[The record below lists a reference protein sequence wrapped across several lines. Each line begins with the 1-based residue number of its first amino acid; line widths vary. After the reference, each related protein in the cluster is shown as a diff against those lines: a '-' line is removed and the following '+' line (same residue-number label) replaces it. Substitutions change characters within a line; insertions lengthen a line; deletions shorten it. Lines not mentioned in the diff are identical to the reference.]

1 MEQLTYTHVRSLA
14 RALCI
19 SVLAAAVWAAPAAAQ
34 SADPMAAIYEAA
46 KKEGTAVWYTTFPLD
61 EAQPMA
67 DIFQKRYPGV
77 KVEIVRGSGT
87 RIVERFET
95 ERNANQA
102 IADVL
107 TYSLVDPFPV
117 YKKQK
122 WLMNFEAP
130 EAAKIP
136 GDRKDNGYWY
146 LDGLTLSC
154 ILYSPSRVKKD
165 EVPATPMD
173 VVKPHWKGRVG
184 TIPAWATATA
194 LEWAYYVE
202 TTLGKGHAFAEGIK
216 ATKPKFQTAQAE
228 LVEQVVRG
236 ELDLAYPIGEYNLY
250 RFKKQGADLECAY
263 PTDAAGIPAS
273 LRPIAI
279 PDNAPHP
286 NAAKL
291 FLNWR
296 LSDEGQR
303 ALQEGVG
310 IRSARADFEPIPGL
324 PPMSSVKPLLLNPE
338 AVRAARDE
346 IINRWRTV
354 VGE

>member
-1 MEQLTYTHVRSLA
+1 MIS
-14 RALCI
+14 I
-19 SVLAAAVWAAPAAAQ
+19 SVRCARQGRGILAGVALAAALWTVPAAAQ
-34 SADPMAAIYEAA
+34 TADPMAKIYEGA
-46 KKEGTAVWYTTFPLD
+46 KKEGSVVWYTTLPLD

-67 DIFQKRYPGV
+67 DVFQKRYPGV
-77 KVEIVRGSGT
+77 RVEIVRGSGT

-95 ERNANQA
+95 ERNAGKA

-107 TYSLVDPFPV
+107 TYSLVDPFPI
-117 YKKQK
+117 YKERK
-122 WLMNFEAP
+122 WLTEFAAP

-136 GDRKDNGYWY
+136 ADRQDKGFWY
-146 LDGLTLSC
+146 LDGITLSC
-154 ILYSPSRVKKD
+154 IMYAPSRVKKD
-165 EVPATPMD
+165 EVPKTAMD
-173 VVKPHWKGRVG
+173 VIKPNWKGRVG
-184 TIPAWATATA
+184 SIPAWATATA

-202 TTLGKGHAFAEGIK
+202 VVLGQGNKFAEGLKQI
-216 ATKPKFQTAQAE
+216 KPKLQTAQAE

-236 ELDLAYPIGEYNLY
+236 ELDLVFPIGEYNLY
-250 RFKKQGADLECAY
+250 RFKKEGADLECAY
-263 PTDAAGIPAS
+263 PNDPAGIPVS

-303 ALQEGVG
+303 VLQEYVG

-324 PPMSSVKPLLLNPE
+324 PPVSSVKPLMLDPVK
-338 AVRAARDE
+338 VRNARDE
-346 IINRWRTV
+346 IIGRWRSV
-354 VGE
+354 IGE